1 MADLLKLKI
10 AVDAKKAQES
20 LKQLSNTLQGVGK
33 KFNGVNKNLNRLS
46 GAFRNLNLDANRS
59 NKTLGN
65 FNKTLNN
72 INFAGAIYGLMQL
85 GQAFGKAIQASMDSI
100 ETTNLFNVAMGDMA
114 EQSYETIK
122 QMSELTGLDD
132 SKLMSAVGTF
142 NLLAR
147 SMGFSSEQ
155 AAILSENT
163 TKLALDLASL
173 TNVPFEQALADLRS
187 GLIGQTE
194 TVYKYGIDL
203 TEATLQQE
211 AMRLG
216 IEESVRTM
224 TQGEKMA
231 LRYSAMIRQSGL
243 AHGDFARTIN
253 EPANQLR
260 LLKENFYSL
269 ARAIGNVFLPVL
281 EVVLPVIRAVVMA
294 LTELIN
300 AFATFL
306 GFEPA
311 KVESIENGFGGVSDS
326 VEDTTDNVEK
336 LKKAAKDIAAPFD
349 ELNAV
354 NLETGAL
361 GGSGGGGGFDEIGGG
376 LSDEF
381 GEALREYDNLMSG
394 IHDKA
399 KKIRDALFEWLGII
413 RSVNEETGEVSFSL
427 EEGGFLDNVRDA
439 IEDGDWEE
447 VGRLIGEKL
456 TEGLALINE
465 KLDWERIKPS
475 IEAIVTNFANFLNG
489 FISNGEL
496 WKEVGTLIANGLMFA
511 FIAANTFFTTFNF
524 EGLGAGIA
532 STINSFFEKMDWTIV
547 GQTIG
552 NGINAAVSFA
562 IGLLQNTDFSLIAT
576 SLTTAINTALQTAD
590 PYQMAEAIASF
601 INSGLTLLG
610 EFISTLDWTQ
620 LGYNV
625 GVTITETIANID
637 WAQFVETL
645 KAAVNALFDFLGGLI
660 SGIDLG
666 TIIKAI
672 GELIAR
678 LVGEGA
684 KTLVDYGVELFNS
697 ITGNIFAESDF
708 FNGEKWKASI
718 DDLIDRAFSDVEEDV
733 TTPFNNG
740 YKTIME
746 TSTPLPNWFKENV
759 TSKIK
764 TEFDTSFDDIETS
777 AEEAKTNTESAW
789 AESPSYFDTSIAGEI
804 ANKFSNSWSKV
815 PEYSKKAKD
824 DSEEKWKESN
834 TWYGENVLDP
844 MTEDFDEAFNGSKDS
859 ISSIT
864 EEGYESMI
872 GAFENL
878 ADDMDE
884 QFKTPF
890 LKCVKDTC
898 NGMISMFEKTINRI
912 IEQINTLKWTFP
924 EELGGHTF
932 SFNLSPITIPPL
944 ARGGILNGGQLFQ
957 AGEFGKAELIGNY
970 NGQTTVMPLENS
982 GFVEAMYQAV
992 YNAVTSA
999 NESGGGS
1006 VIENILTLDN
1016 EVIYRGQQKVQARK
1030 GVQLVSP
1037 TFSRG

>member
-216 IEESVRTM
+216 IEDSVRTM

-281 EVVLPVIRAVVMA
+281 EVILPVIRAVVMA

-427 EEGGFLDNVRDA
+427 EEGGFLDSVRDA

-456 TEGLALINE
+456 TEGLAFINE

-511 FIAANTFFTTFNF
+511 FIAANTFFQTFNF
-524 EGLGAGIA
+524 EELGAGIA
-532 STINSFFEKMDWTIV
+532 TTINSFFEKMDWNIV

-552 NGINAAVSFA
+552 NGINAAFSFA
-562 IGLLQNTDFSLIAT
+562 IGLFTNTDFTLIAT
-576 SLTTAINTALQTAD
+576 SITTAINTALETTD
-590 PYQMAEAIASF
+590 PSIIAQGITSAINGA
-601 INSGLTLLG
+601 LTFLYETITNLDWALLG
-610 EFISTLDWTQ
+610 TR
-620 LGYNV
+620 LGEL
-625 GVTITETIANID
+625 IAETIANID
-637 WAQFVETL
+637 WYQLGGTLAAFAQGLIEAL
-645 KAAVNALFDFLGGLI
+645 INAIQQIDFHDIATALAELFAGIIAQGAKELPFQMLGLFDGLFGTTI
-660 SGIDLG
+660 SESKFFDKDSWYDTID
-666 TIIKAI
+666 
-672 GELIAR
+672 EV
-678 LVGEGA
+678 VGYAFGD
-684 KTLVDYGVELFNS
+684 VD
-697 ITGNIFAESDF
+697 
-708 FNGEKWKASI
+708 EKISQP
-718 DDLIDRAFSDVEEDV
+718 FED
-733 TTPFNNG
+733 G

-746 TSTPLPNWFKENV
+746 TSSPMGNWFKENV
-759 TSKIK
+759 TTKIEG
-764 TEFDTSFDDIETS
+764 EFETSFTNVEET
-777 AEEAKTNTESAW
+777 AKTAKANTESAW
-789 AESPSYFDTSIAGEI
+789 AESPAYFDTSIAAEI
-804 ANKFSNSWSKV
+804 ANKFSSYWAKV

-844 MTEDFDEAFNGSKDS
+844 MTEDFDEAFNGSNDS
-859 ISSIT
+859 ISSIS
-864 EEGYESMI
+864 EEGYDSMI

-884 QFKTPF
+884 KFKTPF
-890 LKCVKDTC
+890 LKSVKDTC

-924 EELGGHTF
+924 DELGGHTF

-992 YNAVTSA
+992 YDAVTSA

>member
-269 ARAIGNVFLPVL
+269 ARAIGNVFMPIL
-281 EVVLPVIRAVVMA
+281 ELVIPVIRGAVIA

-311 KVESIENGFGGVSDS
+311 KIESVDNGIGDVSSGLEDAAEN
-326 VEDTTDNVEK
+326 TEK

-349 ELNAV
+349 ELNTV
-354 NLETGAL
+354 DLDTGAL
-361 GGSGGGGGFDEIGGG
+361 MGGGGGLDEIGGG

-399 KKIRDALFEWLGII
+399 KNIRDALFDWLGII
-413 RSVNEETGEVSFSL
+413 REVNEETGEVSFSL

-532 STINSFFEKMDWTIV
+532 TTINSFFEKMDWTIV

-552 NGINAAVSFA
+552 NGINAAFSFA
-562 IGLLQNTDFSLIAT
+562 IGLFTNTDFTLIAT
-576 SLTTAINTALQTAD
+576 SITTTINTALETTD
-590 PYQMAEAIASF
+590 PSIIAQGITSAINGA
-601 INSGLTLLG
+601 LTFLYEIITNLDWGLLG
-610 EFISTLDWTQ
+610 TRLGQ
-620 LGYNV
+620 L
-625 GVTITETIANID
+625 IAETIANID
-637 WAQFVETL
+637 WYQLGGTLAAFAQGLIEALWNAIQQIDFHDIVSAVAELFVGI
-645 KAAVNALFDFLGGLI
+645 AAQGAKELPSQMLGLFDTMFGTTI
-660 SGIDLG
+660 SESKFFDKDSWYDTIDEVVSYAFG
-666 TIIKAI
+666 D
-672 GELIAR
+672 
-678 LVGEGA
+678 
-684 KTLVDYGVELFNS
+684 VD
-697 ITGNIFAESDF
+697 
-708 FNGEKWKASI
+708 EKISKPF
-718 DDLIDRAFSDVEEDV
+718 DD
-733 TTPFNNG
+733 G

-746 TSTPLPNWFKENV
+746 TSSPVSGWFKENV
-759 TSKIK
+759 TTKIES
-764 TEFDTSFDDIETS
+764 EFETSFTNVEET
-777 AEEAKTNTESAW
+777 AKTAKTNTESAW
-789 AESPSYFDTSIAGEI
+789 AESPAYFDTSIAGEI

-884 QFKTPF
+884 KFKTPF
-890 LKCVKDTC
+890 LKSVKDTC

-924 EELGGHTF
+924 DELGGHTF

>member
-427 EEGGFLDNVRDA
+427 EEGGFLDSVRDA

-456 TEGLALINE
+456 TEGLAFINE

-511 FIAANTFFTTFNF
+511 FIAANTFFQTFNF
-524 EGLGAGIA
+524 EGLGVGIA
-532 STINSFFEKMDWTIV
+532 TTINSFFEKMDWTIV

-552 NGINAAVSFA
+552 NSINAAFSFA
-562 IGLLQNTDFSLIAT
+562 IGLFTNTDFTLIAT
-576 SLTTAINTALQTAD
+576 SLTTAINTALETTD
-590 PYQMAEAIASF
+590 PSIIAQGITSAINGA
-601 INSGLTLLG
+601 LTFLYETITNLDWGLLG
-610 EFISTLDWTQ
+610 TRLGQ
-620 LGYNV
+620 L
-625 GVTITETIANID
+625 IAETIANID
-637 WAQFVETL
+637 WYQLGGTLAAFALGLIEALWNAIQQIDFHDIVSAVAELFAGIVAQGVKEL
-645 KAAVNALFDFLGGLI
+645 PSQMLGLFDTMFGTTI
-660 SGIDLG
+660 SESKFFDKDSWYDTIDEVVSYAFG
-666 TIIKAI
+666 Y
-672 GELIAR
+672 
-678 LVGEGA
+678 
-684 KTLVDYGVELFNS
+684 VD
-697 ITGNIFAESDF
+697 
-708 FNGEKWKASI
+708 EKISKPF
-718 DDLIDRAFSDVEEDV
+718 DD
-733 TTPFNNG
+733 G

-746 TSTPLPNWFKENV
+746 TSSPMGSWFKENV
-759 TSKIK
+759 TTKIES
-764 TEFDTSFDDIETS
+764 EFETSFTNVEET
-777 AEEAKTNTESAW
+777 AKTAKTNTESAW
-789 AESPSYFDTSIAGEI
+789 AESPAYFDTSIAGEI

-859 ISSIT
+859 ISSLT

-890 LKCVKDTC
+890 LKSVKDTC

-924 EELGGHTF
+924 DELGGSTF

-970 NGQTTVMPLENS
+970 NSQTTVMPLENS

-992 YNAVTSA
+992 YDAVTSA